1 MSRTLSP
8 SHVKSPSADG
18 GVTII
23 GFRHHWPTQHQSEHN
38 CDYFLHSQHPTNTV
52 KVSAFNME
60 KARVSHYLTKAND
73 RYRLSFASF
82 LWRNNSLISRTKAV
96 TLSTFDPISTD
107 PTQKQSATSRSLLL
121 YQLSS
126 EFFIKN
132 KLANKVR
139 IRVIYSILEMP

>member
-1 MSRTLSP
+1 MRTTALLVCWFHPAVRLRPLRFGRLCPLS
-8 SHVKSPSADG
+8 
-18 GVTII
+18 
-23 GFRHHWPTQHQSEHN
+23 
-38 CDYFLHSQHPTNTV
+38 YSQHPTNTV

-82 LWRNNSLISRTKAV
+82 LLRNNSLISRTKAV

-121 YQLSS
+121 YRLSS

-139 IRVIYSILEMP
+139 MRVIYSILEMP